1 MLIDIEIKRLRDRE
15 EEEARDR
22 EEEAGSI
29 YSIVYIYRKGLGTIT
44 GGNQSYPM
52 EH

>member
-1 MLIDIEIKRLRDRE
+1 MKMLSDIEIKRLRDRE

-22 EEEAGSI
+22 EEEAVSI
-29 YSIVYIYRKGLGTIT
+29 LYIYRKGLGTIT